1 MDKAQTQ
8 PETIEEEIARLTRKT
23 RKSPAERQRL
33 AELQVTWSQ
42 TEREQRAA
50 EREREAAAVAADRRD
65 HYVTHLLNSI
75 GEQTSLIARRM
86 RENADGIDRD
96 MARAIANLDAGSDG
110 WRQYVE
116 RVEWAL
122 NNAVQADT
130 AFRAIRAMAGC
141 SELLQAVAEK
151 RQERAQTTAEEQS

>member
-1 MDKAQTQ
+1 MAQTQ
-8 PETIEEEIARLTRKT
+8 PETVAEEIARLTRKT

-33 AELQVTWSQ
+33 VELQIAWSQ
-42 TEREQRAA
+42 GEQEQRAT
-50 EREREAAAVAADRRD
+50 ERAREAVLVATDRKD

-116 RVEWAL
+116 RVEWTL
-122 NNAVQADT
+122 NEAVQTDT
-130 AFRAIRAMAGC
+130 ALRAVRAMASC

-151 RQERAQTTAEEQS
+151 RQERAQTATETQS